1 MESSAN
7 DCSREILD
15 VIPAVMHAIRAEM
28 RAHREPGLSVAQFRA
43 LLYINRTP
51 GASLAQLAA
60 HLGLTSATTCKLV
73 DGLVERG
80 LTSRADSPSD
90 RRRIILALS
99 TEGEK
104 SMDSARLAAQDM
116 LSLKTASMNDDE
128 RAIVF
133 AAMQILRSAF
143 M

>member
-15 VIPAVMHAIRAEM
+15 VVPVVMRAIRAEM
-28 RAHREPGLSVAQFRA
+28 RAHREPGLSLAQFRT

-51 GASLAQLAA
+51 GASLAQLAE
-60 HLGLTSATTCKLV
+60 HLGLTSATTSSLV
-73 DGLVERG
+73 EGLVERG

-90 RRRIILALS
+90 RRRITLS
-99 TEGEK
+99 LSADGEK
-104 SMDSARLAAQDM
+104 SLDTARLAAQEM
-116 LSLKTASMNDDE
+116 LSSKTASLSDDE

-143 M
+143 V